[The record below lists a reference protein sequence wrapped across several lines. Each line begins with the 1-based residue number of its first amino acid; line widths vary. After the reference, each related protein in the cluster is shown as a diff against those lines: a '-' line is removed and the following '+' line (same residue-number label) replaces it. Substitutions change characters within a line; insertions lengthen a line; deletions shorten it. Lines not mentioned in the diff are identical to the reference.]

1 MFELFEYL
9 QSSFY
14 NNFIVM
20 DRWRIILSGFGLTIK
35 LSMLSFVFGTL
46 LACVLCAGSVCR
58 VKWINKVV
66 RVYNGLV
73 NKIPHMVILMLLY
86 YVVLSDV
93 AVSAEIV
100 AVIGLT
106 VKIASTLSDNFES
119 VLRGVQKGEIEAAR
133 TLGMSAFQAFMN
145 VTLPQVIRAVS
156 PLYRIQF
163 VLAVQMTSVVSIL
176 SLMDL
181 TRSVNVVAAYTFDPY
196 IGVIVTTVVYILVG
210 YIGDLLIGLFAKE
223 RHTYVKG
230 GRKA

>member
-1 MFELFEYL
+1 MFEYL
-9 QSSFY
+9 KNAFY
-14 NNFIVM
+14 NNFVVM
-20 DRWRIILSGFGLTIK
+20 DRWKIILSGFGLTIK

-46 LACVLCAGSVCR
+46 LACVLCAGCICK
-58 VKWINKVV
+58 VKWVNKIV
-66 RVYNGLV
+66 RAYNGLV

-86 YVVLSDV
+86 YVVLSNV
-93 AVSAEIV
+93 AVSAEVV

-106 VKIASTLSDNFES
+106 LRIASTLSDNFES

-133 TLGMSAFQAFMN
+133 TLGMSAGQAFMH
-145 VTLPQVIRAVS
+145 VTMPQVIRAVS

-196 IGVIVTTVVYILVG
+196 IGVIITTVVYILVG

-230 GRKA
+230 AKEA

>member
-1 MFELFEYL
+1 MFEYL
-9 QSSFY
+9 KNAFY
-14 NNFIVM
+14 NNFVVM
-20 DRWRIILSGFGLTIK
+20 DRWKIILSGFGLTIK
-35 LSMLSFVFGTL
+35 LSMLSFIFGTL
-46 LACVLCAGSVCR
+46 LACILCAGCVCK

-86 YVVLSDV
+86 YVVLADV
-93 AVSAEIV
+93 AVSAEII

-106 VKIASTLSDNFES
+106 MRIASTLSDNFES

-133 TLGMSAFQAFMN
+133 TLGMSAYQAFMN
-145 VTLPQVIRAVS
+145 VTMPQVIRAVS

-196 IGVIVTTVVYILVG
+196 IGVIVTTIVYILVG

-230 GRKA
+230 VKAA

>member
-1 MFELFEYL
+1 MLEYL
-9 QSSFY
+9 KNAFY
-14 NNFIVM
+14 NNFVVM
-20 DRWRIILSGFGLTIK
+20 DRWKIILSGFGLTIK
-35 LSMLSFVFGTL
+35 LSMLSFIFGTL
-46 LACVLCAGSVCR
+46 LACILCAGCVCK

-86 YVVLSDV
+86 YVVLADV
-93 AVSAEIV
+93 AVSAEII

-106 VKIASTLSDNFES
+106 MRIASTLSDNFES

-133 TLGMSAFQAFMN
+133 TLGMSAYQAFMN
-145 VTLPQVIRAVS
+145 VTMPQVIRAVS

-181 TRSVNVVAAYTFDPY
+181 TRSINVVAAYTFDPY
-196 IGVIVTTVVYILVG
+196 IGVIVTTIVYILVG
-210 YIGDLLIGLFAKE
+210 YIGDLLIGLLAKE

-230 GRKA
+230 VKAA

>member
-1 MFELFEYL
+1 MLEYI
-9 QSSFY
+9 QKSFY
-14 NNFIVM
+14 DNFVVM
-20 DRWRIILSGFGLTIK
+20 DRWKIILSGFGLTMK
-35 LSMLSFVFGTL
+35 LAVLSFVLGTL
-46 LACVLCAGSVCR
+46 FACVLCAGSVCK
-58 VKWINKVV
+58 VKWVNKVV

-86 YVVLSDV
+86 YVVLSGIS
-93 AVSAEIV
+93 VSAEVV

-106 VKIASTLSDNFES
+106 MRIASTLSDNFES

-133 TLGMSAFQAFMN
+133 TLGMSAYQAFMH
-145 VTLPQVIRAVS
+145 VTMPQVIRAVS

-163 VLAVQMTSVVSIL
+163 VLAVQMTSVVSVL

-181 TRSVNVVAAYTFDPY
+181 TRSINVVAAYTFDPY
-196 IGVIVTTVVYILVG
+196 IGVVVTTVVYILVG

-230 GRKA
+230 VKVA

>member
-1 MFELFEYL
+1 MFEYL
-9 QSSFY
+9 KNAFY
-14 NNFIVM
+14 NNFVVM
-20 DRWRIILSGFGLTIK
+20 DRWKIILSGFGLTIK
-35 LSMLSFVFGTL
+35 LSMLSFIFGTL
-46 LACVLCAGSVCR
+46 LACILCAGCVCK

-86 YVVLSDV
+86 YVVLADV
-93 AVSAEIV
+93 AVSAEII

-106 VKIASTLSDNFES
+106 MRIASTLSDNFES

-133 TLGMSAFQAFMN
+133 TLGMSAYQAFMN
-145 VTLPQVIRAVS
+145 VTMPQVIRAVS

-181 TRSVNVVAAYTFDPY
+181 TRSINVVAAYTFDPY
-196 IGVIVTTVVYILVG
+196 IGVIVTTIVYILVG

-230 GRKA
+230 VKAA

>member
-1 MFELFEYL
+1 MFEYFK
-9 QSSFY
+9 SAFY
-14 NNFIVM
+14 NNFVVM
-20 DRWRIILSGFGLTIK
+20 DRWKIILSGFGLTIK

-46 LACVLCAGSVCR
+46 LACILCAGCVCK

-66 RVYNGLV
+66 RIYNGLV

-86 YVVLSDV
+86 YVVLADV
-93 AVSAEIV
+93 AVSAEII

-106 VKIASTLSDNFES
+106 MRIASTLSDNFES

-133 TLGMSAFQAFMN
+133 TLGMSAYQAFMN
-145 VTLPQVIRAVS
+145 VTMPQVIRAVS

-196 IGVIVTTVVYILVG
+196 IGVIVTTIVYILVG
-210 YIGDLLIGLFAKE
+210 YIGDLLIGLLAKE

-230 GRKA
+230 GKAA

>member
-1 MFELFEYL
+1 MLEYI
-9 QSSFY
+9 QKSFY
-14 NNFIVM
+14 DNFVVM
-20 DRWRIILSGFGLTIK
+20 DRWKIILSGFGLTMK
-35 LSMLSFVFGTL
+35 LAVLSFVLGTL
-46 LACVLCAGSVCR
+46 FACVLCAGSVCK
-58 VKWINKVV
+58 VKWVNKVV

-86 YVVLSDV
+86 YVVLSGIS
-93 AVSAEIV
+93 VSAEVV

-106 VKIASTLSDNFES
+106 MRIASTLSDNFES

-133 TLGMSAFQAFMN
+133 TLGMSAYQAFMH
-145 VTLPQVIRAVS
+145 VTMPQVIRAVS

-163 VLAVQMTSVVSIL
+163 VLAVQMTSVVSVL

-181 TRSVNVVAAYTFDPY
+181 TRSINVVAAYTFDPY
-196 IGVIVTTVVYILVG
+196 IGVVFTTVVYILVG

-230 GRKA
+230 VKVA

>member
-1 MFELFEYL
+1 MFEYL
-9 QSSFY
+9 KTAFY
-14 NNFIVM
+14 NNFVVM
-20 DRWRIILSGFGLTIK
+20 DRWKIILSGFGLTIK
-35 LSMLSFVFGTL
+35 LSMLSFIFGTL
-46 LACVLCAGSVCR
+46 LACILCAGSVCK
-58 VKWINKVV
+58 VKWINKVI
-66 RVYNGLV
+66 RIYNGLV

-86 YVVLSDV
+86 YVVLADV
-93 AVSAEIV
+93 AVSAEII

-106 VKIASTLSDNFES
+106 MRIASTLSDNFES
-119 VLRGVQKGEIEAAR
+119 VLRGIQKGEIEAAR
-133 TLGMSAFQAFMN
+133 TLGMSAYQAFMN
-145 VTLPQVIRAVS
+145 VTMPQVIRAVS

-210 YIGDLLIGLFAKE
+210 YIGDLLIGLFARE

-230 GRKA
+230 VKAA